1 MEHEFSDSNF
11 ASDVEQSKGIV
22 LIDFWAPWC
31 GPCKV
36 QGPIV
41 EDIAKD
47 FASKTNVKIGKM
59 NVDENP
65 ITAQQFQVFS
75 IPTIIIF
82 KDGKPVDQAIGLQ
95 SKASIMSK
103 LNRQI
108 GV

>member
-1 MEHEFSDSNF
+1 MAIEFTDSNF
-11 ASDVEQSKGIV
+11 PTDVEQSKGVV

-31 GPCKV
+31 GPCKM

-47 FASKTNVKIGKM
+47 FSSNANVKIGKI

-65 ITAQQFQVFS
+65 NVSQQFQVFS

-95 SKASIMSK
+95 SKASILSK
-103 LNRQI
+103 LNRQV
-108 GV
+108 GA